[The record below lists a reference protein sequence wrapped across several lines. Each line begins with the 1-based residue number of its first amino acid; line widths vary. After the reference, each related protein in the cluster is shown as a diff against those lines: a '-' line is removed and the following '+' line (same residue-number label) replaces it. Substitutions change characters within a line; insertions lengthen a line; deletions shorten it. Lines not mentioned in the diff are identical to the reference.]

1 MGVRGYRHRE
11 IAKSVRPSSVASVA
25 VLGVL
30 ASLIVF
36 AMEIALVWLRNSRG
50 LAFAEQ
56 GVDIAVAGI
65 GGLLMIW
72 IYWGLWDMLPSA
84 WQLHVFLG
92 LPLAAGF
99 AYVAL
104 AAPELAPKIAHHVTT
119 AELELATSIIRV
131 AAIVL
136 GLIQVATFVVTLGA
150 KEAFN
155 IGKPKPLWERVNRL

>member
-11 IAKSVRPSSVASVA
+11 NSKIERPKGIALMA

-30 ASLIVF
+30 ASLALF
-36 AMEIALVWLRNSRG
+36 AAEIALVWVRNARG

-56 GVDIAVAGI
+56 GVDIAIAGI
-65 GGLLMIW
+65 GALLLIW

-92 LPLAAGF
+92 LPLAAAFG
-99 AYVAL
+99 YVAW
-104 AAPELAPKIAHHVTT
+104 AAPELAPKIVHHMRTT
-119 AELELATSIIRV
+119 EMELAGTVIRI
-131 AAIVL
+131 AALVMA
-136 GLIQVATFVVTLGA
+136 GIQLATFLVTLGS

-155 IGKPKPLWERVNRL
+155 IGKQKPIWERVNR